1 MFPTIIIVAV
11 QLVVVVVL
19 LLLLL
24 LLLVWNSNVS
34 QGSFLKD
41 VGVVGLRG
49 TYGWRNRLVAG
60 LEAGRFPSR

>member
-19 LLLLL
+19 LP

-49 TYGWRNRLVAG
+49 TYGWINRLVAG